1 MRTTYHVIFERDN
14 KKQYRILLCHG
25 GCSQPGAWVI
35 RLGLQRSPL
44 QRHLLPVVTIGMVLY
59 SRFLSRSHFNGRT
72 QRSAN
77 FGGPWVDPLDRIGR
91 SDPSKRGGRWAAAD
105 PSLPYLPYS
114 TAMTFNGYSESAR
127 GAPDKLVSL
136 FEILAM
142 PTRYGELGART
153 SSASG
158 TAADVRS
165 IDGRVL
171 ERPTVD

>member
-1 MRTTYHVIFERDN
+1 MHTTYHVIFERDN

-77 FGGPWVDPLDRIGR
+77 FGGPWIHSIGSADPIRR
-91 SDPSKRGGRWAAAD
+91 NVAVGGRQ
-105 PSLPYLPYS
+105 PIRVYHTY
-114 TAMTFNGYSESAR
+114 R
-127 GAPDKLVSL
+127 
-136 FEILAM
+136 IL
-142 PTRYGELGART
+142 RR
-153 SSASG
+153 
-158 TAADVRS
+158 
-165 IDGRVL
+165 
-171 ERPTVD
+171 